1 MNLLERCITVTR
13 FKLYT
18 NIQQPTDTNYNIKT
32 LQYYNFYLQ
41 TTV

>member
-1 MNLLERCITVTR
+1 MNRLEKCITVTR
-13 FKLYT
+13 FKVYT
-18 NIQQPTDTNYNIKT
+18 NIQQQTDTNYNIKT